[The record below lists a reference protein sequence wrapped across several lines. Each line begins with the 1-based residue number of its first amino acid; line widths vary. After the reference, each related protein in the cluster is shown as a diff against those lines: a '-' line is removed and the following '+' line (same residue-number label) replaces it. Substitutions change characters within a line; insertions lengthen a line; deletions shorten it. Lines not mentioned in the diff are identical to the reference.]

1 MGKCARG
8 GVKTTKTLVI
18 IHIILFDY
26 GVLTMISGEC
36 MKRKSLILCVIVSL
50 LVSFSALAEGE
61 PLRGRLPDGR
71 AFRTDAQGV
80 QIVDYIAELELSID
94 ALNRKIE
101 GLENELEHAERG
113 DCSADAAPKVQER
126 DLLGGSIACP
136 PCNCPTVVNDCPPVV
151 CPPAPQIGNCVDNS
165 AELEAAK
172 REIAALRAAPQPADC
187 SAIQAA
193 LDNERSKNVECANSL
208 GQARYELEQKKED
221 NSAAVI
227 KAKDTEIATLR
238 AKIQELQS
246 ISSRTSVSGRVPSA
260 DRARALTMVR
270 SEIQTEYNR
279 VQRAISQRAG
289 KYQQYSKKANSN
301 VSFKLSALRSSSG
314 KTLSQI
320 KQELQTSNDMREL
333 SSLKGDLRSIQAKV
347 NDDILL
353 IDRMM
358 KK

>member
-1 MGKCARG
+1 
-8 GVKTTKTLVI
+8 
-18 IHIILFDY
+18 
-26 GVLTMISGEC
+26 
-36 MKRKSLILCVIVSL
+36 MKPKALILCVIASL

-101 GLENELEHAERG
+101 GLENELEDAEKG
-113 DCSADAAPKVQER
+113 DCSVDSAPKVQER
-126 DLLGGSIACP
+126 DLLGGGCP
-136 PCNCPTVVNDCPPVV
+136 PPPPCIFPTVVNVCPPVAF
-151 CPPAPQIGNCVDNS
+151 PPAPQIGNCVDNS

-193 LDNERSKNVECANSL
+193 LNSERSKNVECANSL
-208 GQARYELEQKKED
+208 GQARYELDQKKGD
-221 NSAAVI
+221 NSAAII
-227 KAKDTEIATLR
+227 KAKDSEIATLR

-246 ISSRTSVSGRVPSA
+246 ISSRSSVAGRVPSA
-260 DRARALTMVR
+260 DRVRALTMVR
-270 SEIQTEYNR
+270 SELQTEYNR
-279 VQRAISQRAG
+279 VQRAVSQRAG
-289 KYQQYSKKANSN
+289 KFQQYSKKAHSN

-314 KTLSQI
+314 KTLAQI

-333 SSLKGDLRSIQAKV
+333 SSLKGDLRSIMAKV